1 MKQRKQGS
9 KNRRKARAE
18 HQWCQDRATPPAPE
32 CTKRS
37 GFCRF
42 RSPRPAGLD
51 ARSGVWHFYEVKK
64 SRSPRIKSKASSRK
78 TRGTTRKKERPVSRR
93 LQLDFGFKVSVEPGS
108 KAAANHAHQVLEV
121 VYFLSGRGRTTIDKT
136 TYEIRP
142 GNFCV
147 IPPGVIHNQISETTI
162 TTICLG
168 LKGSGLE
175 DSLGFWADKTGE
187 IHRCAVRL
195 MEELAVREAG
205 YSMVTEGYL
214 TALVGLAKRA
224 IKANA
229 QPDRRQA
236 LIAHAMQIIEDK
248 EGNLSIDDIAG
259 QLFISKDYL
268 RHLFTH
274 YTGHPPI
281 QALLAARIGHAKRIL
296 ADPSPSISQVAE
308 VCGFDNPYYFSRLFK
323 KVTGVTPMEF
333 RKG

>member
-1 MKQRKQGS
+1 MRK
-9 KNRRKARAE
+9 RRANPAKRPTPSRAARNA
-18 HQWCQDRATPPAPE
+18 
-32 CTKRS
+32 KR
-37 GFCRF
+37 
-42 RSPRPAGLD
+42 
-51 ARSGVWHFYEVKK
+51 KK
-64 SRSPRIKSKASSRK
+64 SRPA
-78 TRGTTRKKERPVSRR
+78 SRR

-121 VYFLSGRGRTTIDKT
+121 VYFLSGRGHATIDKT

-175 DSLGFWADKTGE
+175 DSLGLWADKTGE
-187 IHRCAVRL
+187 INRCAVRL
-195 MEELAVREAG
+195 MDELSVREAG

-214 TALVGLAKRA
+214 TTLVGLAKRA

-236 LIAHAMQIIEDK
+236 LIAQAMQIIEDK

-274 YTGHPPI
+274 YTGRPPI

-296 ADPSPSISQVAE
+296 ADPSRSVAQVADI
-308 VCGFDNPYYFSRLFK
+308 CGFDNPYYFSRLFK

>member
-1 MKQRKQGS
+1 MRK
-9 KNRRKARAE
+9 RRANPAKRPTSSRAARNA
-18 HQWCQDRATPPAPE
+18 
-32 CTKRS
+32 KR
-37 GFCRF
+37 
-42 RSPRPAGLD
+42 
-51 ARSGVWHFYEVKK
+51 KK
-64 SRSPRIKSKASSRK
+64 SRPD
-78 TRGTTRKKERPVSRR
+78 SRR

-121 VYFLSGRGRTTIDKT
+121 VYILSGRGHATIDKT

-142 GNFCV
+142 GNFCI

-175 DSLGFWADKTGE
+175 DSLGLWADKTGE
-187 IHRCAVRL
+187 INRCAVRL
-195 MEELAVREAG
+195 MDELSVREAG

-214 TALVGLAKRA
+214 TTLVGLAKRA

-236 LIAHAMQIIEDK
+236 LIAQAMQIIEDK
-248 EGNLSIDDIAG
+248 DGNLSIDDIAG

-274 YTGHPPI
+274 YTGRPPI

-296 ADPSPSISQVAE
+296 ADPSRSVAQVADI
-308 VCGFDNPYYFSRLFK
+308 CGFDNPYYFSRLFK

>member
-1 MKQRKQGS
+1 MHKVV
-9 KNRRKARAE
+9 
-18 HQWCQDRATPPAPE
+18 
-32 CTKRS
+32 
-37 GFCRF
+37 RF
-42 RSPRPAGLD
+42 LQIPVIRPAGLD
-51 ARSGVWHFYEVKK
+51 DDDRVWHACAVKK
-64 SRSPRIKSKASSRK
+64 RRSAPTAKRK
-78 TRGTTRKKERPVSRR
+78 TPARPARTANRKKTRPDSRR

-147 IPPGVIHNQISETTI
+147 IPPGLIHNQVSETTI

-195 MEELAVREAG
+195 MEELSIREAG

-224 IKANA
+224 IKAKA

-236 LIAHAMQIIEDK
+236 LIAQAMQIIEDK

-274 YTGHPPI
+274 YTGIPPI
-281 QALLAARIGHAKRIL
+281 QALLAARIGHAKRLL
-296 ADPSPSISQVAE
+296 ADPSRSVAQVAE

-323 KVTGVTPMEF
+323 KVTGITPMEF

>member
-1 MKQRKQGS
+1 MRK
-9 KNRRKARAE
+9 RRAIPAKRSAPARA
-18 HQWCQDRATPPAPE
+18 ASNA
-32 CTKRS
+32 KR
-37 GFCRF
+37 
-42 RSPRPAGLD
+42 
-51 ARSGVWHFYEVKK
+51 KK
-64 SRSPRIKSKASSRK
+64 SRPA
-78 TRGTTRKKERPVSRR
+78 SRR

-121 VYFLSGRGRTTIDKT
+121 VYFLSGRGRTTIDKS

-147 IPPGVIHNQISETTI
+147 IPPGLVHNQISDTTI
-162 TTICLG
+162 TSICLG

-175 DSLGFWADKTGE
+175 DSLGLWADKTGE
-187 IHRCAVRL
+187 INRCAVRL
-195 MEELAVREAG
+195 MDELSVREAG

-214 TALVGLAKRA
+214 TTLVGLAKRA
-224 IKANA
+224 IKANT

-236 LIAHAMQIIEDK
+236 LIAQAMQIIEDK

-274 YTGHPPI
+274 YTGRPPI

-296 ADPSPSISQVAE
+296 ADPSRSVAQVADI
-308 VCGFDNPYYFSRLFK
+308 CGFDNPYYFSRLFK

>member
-1 MKQRKQGS
+1 VRK
-9 KNRRKARAE
+9 RRANPAKRPTSSRAARNA
-18 HQWCQDRATPPAPE
+18 
-32 CTKRS
+32 KR
-37 GFCRF
+37 
-42 RSPRPAGLD
+42 
-51 ARSGVWHFYEVKK
+51 KK
-64 SRSPRIKSKASSRK
+64 SRPD
-78 TRGTTRKKERPVSRR
+78 SRR

-108 KAAANHAHQVLEV
+108 KAADNHAHQVLEV
-121 VYFLSGRGRTTIDKT
+121 VCFLSGRGRTTIDKA

-142 GNFCV
+142 GNFCI
-147 IPPGVIHNQISETTI
+147 IPPGVVHNQISETTI

-168 LKGSGLE
+168 LKASGLE

-187 IHRCAVRL
+187 IQRCAVRL
-195 MEELAVREAG
+195 MDELSVREAG

-214 TALVGLAKRA
+214 TTLVGLAKRA

-236 LIAHAMQIIEDK
+236 LIAQAMQIIEDK
-248 EGNLSIDDIAG
+248 DGNLSIDDIAG

-274 YTGHPPI
+274 YTGRPPI

-296 ADPSPSISQVAE
+296 ADPSRSVAQVADI
-308 VCGFDNPYYFSRLFK
+308 CGFDNPYYFSRLFK